1 MKNLSMNNIDKLI
14 ENLNKE
20 QKDAVLSTEGP
31 NLIVAGAGSG
41 KTKVLTTRLIH
52 IINQKKAF
60 SNQILCV
67 TFTNKAAKEM
77 RDRVIKNLG
86 GKLNSLPWL
95 GTFHAISVKFLRR
108 HAEAVGLKSNFT
120 ILDTD
125 DQKKIIKNISK
136 AENIDVKKISP
147 QYILAIIDQWKNKGL
162 LPEDVK
168 SSNKNIFENQIL
180 KIYKIYQKKII
191 DLNACDFG
199 DLILYC
205 VKLFENNKD
214 IRNIY
219 SNNFKYILVDEYQ
232 DTNRAQFEL
241 LTLLAK
247 EHQNICVVGDDDQ
260 SIYGWRGA
268 DISNILDFESTFS
281 GCRVFTLEKNYRS
294 TQEILNAA
302 TAVVMNNNKRANK
315 NLIAAN
321 GPGESLGLIETIDEQ
336 EEASAIISSIEKE
349 IKLNKRTFNHFS
361 VLYRTNAQ
369 SRALE
374 ESFIRQGI
382 PYNIIGSIRFYERK
396 EVKNVLAY
404 LRLVVNLKDTISLRR
419 VINFPARGIGAKT
432 IDKCVQQSEA
442 DKVEFFDVLKNPNKM
457 DIRGKQ
463 AEALS
468 KFYDIIKKYHD
479 LRNKL
484 SATELSRSLV
494 EDLGILSFFKNSSDT
509 DSKDRFE
516 NVAELLTSI
525 EEFSNREPEAT
536 LSRFLEDVSL
546 QTDIDHWNDSEN
558 RVTMMTV
565 HSSKGLEFP
574 VVFIAGMDEGLFP
587 IFGSLDDQKELEEER
602 RLFYVALT
610 RAQEKVYILHATNR
624 RRMGPEAINGLP
636 SRFINEI
643 PEKSLEKIS
652 FSSAVTRKFVY
663 GKRNKDGLTEMVRI
677 VTDFDDFQV
686 GDKVEH
692 SIFGA
697 GKIMALSGIG
707 ENQRVGVVF
716 SDGTRKKLIVKFA
729 NLKKI

>member
-1 MKNLSMNNIDKLI
+1 MNLKK
-14 ENLNKE
+14 LNKT
-20 QKDAVLSTEGP
+20 QKLAVEAVDGP
-31 NLIVAGAGSG
+31 VLIFAGAGSG
-41 KTKVLTTRLIH
+41 KTRVLTHKLFH
-52 IINQKKAF
+52 LVKEKLF
-60 SNQILCV
+60 KPEEILAV

-77 RDRVIKNLG
+77 EYRVK
-86 GKLNSLPWL
+86 KLLKTNDLSLSI
-95 GTFHAISVKFLRR
+95 GTFHSICAKILREDIKVLGFSSSFAIYDVKDQ
-108 HAEAVGLKSNFT
+108 
-120 ILDTD
+120 LDL
-125 DQKKIIKNISK
+125 IKVLFEDYNISK
-136 AENIDVKKISP
+136 NLISP
-147 QYILAIIDQWKNKGL
+147 NQLRNQISLYKNKMIDCKTVQRKARTKLEKTISEIYTEYQKSLKVNDALDFDDL
-162 LPEDVK
+162 LTFPLEIFNKK
-168 SSNKNIFENQIL
+168 STIL
-180 KIYKIYQKKII
+180 KKFQ
-191 DLNACDFG
+191 N
-199 DLILYC
+199 
-205 VKLFENNKD
+205 
-214 IRNIY
+214 RW
-219 SNNFKYILVDEYQ
+219 KYILVDEYQ

>member
-1 MKNLSMNNIDKLI
+1 MSLKK
-14 ENLNKE
+14 LNKI
-20 QKDAVLSTEGP
+20 QKDAVEAIDGP
-31 NLIVAGAGSG
+31 VLIFAGAGSG
-41 KTKVLTTRLIH
+41 KTRVLTHKLYFLV
-52 IINQKKAF
+52 NEGLYKPEE
-60 SNQILCV
+60 ILAV

-77 RDRVIKNLG
+77 ESRVKKLLSNENL
-86 GKLNSLPWL
+86 SLSI
-95 GTFHAISVKFLRR
+95 GTFHSICAKILREDIKTLGFSRSFAIYDVKDQLDLIKVLFEQLGISKNLISPNQLRNQISLYKNKMIDYKTVQR
-108 HAEAVGLKSNFT
+108 KART
-120 ILDTD
+120 ILEKTISDIYTD
-125 DQKKIIKNISK
+125 YQKNLKVNDALDFDDLLTFPLEIF
-136 AENIDVKKISP
+136 KKKP
-147 QYILAIIDQWKNKGL
+147 L
-162 LPEDVK
+162 
-168 SSNKNIFENQIL
+168 IL
-180 KIYKIYQKKII
+180 KKYQK
-191 DLNACDFG
+191 
-199 DLILYC
+199 
-205 VKLFENNKD
+205 
-214 IRNIY
+214 RW
-219 SNNFKYILVDEYQ
+219 KYILVDEYQ

-247 EHQNICVVGDDDQ
+247 EHQSICVVGDDDQ

-268 DISNILDFESTFS
+268 EISNILDFENIFS
-281 GCRVFTLEKNYRS
+281 SCRVFTLEKNYRS

-302 TAVVMNNNKRANK
+302 TAVVKNNDTRANK

-321 GPGESLGLIETIDEQ
+321 GPGDMLGLIETVDEQ

-349 IKLNKRTFNHFS
+349 IKLNKRTFSDFS

-404 LRLVVNLKDTISLRR
+404 LRLVINLKDTISLRR

-432 IDKCVQQSEA
+432 IDKCVQQAEI
-442 DKVEFFDVLKNPNKM
+442 DKLEFFDVLKNPNKM

-468 KFYDIIKKYHD
+468 KFYEIIKKYHD
-479 LRNKL
+479 LRNEL

-494 EDLGILSFFKNSSDT
+494 EDIGILSFFKNST
-509 DSKDRFE
+509 EVDSKDRFE

-525 EEFSNREPEAT
+525 EEFSNRDPEAS

-558 RVTMMTV
+558 RVTMMTA

-574 VVFIAGMDEGLFP
+574 VVFIAGLDEGLFP
-587 IFGSLDDQKELEEER
+587 IFGSLDHKKDLEEER

-610 RAQEKVYILHATNR
+610 RAQEKVYLLYATNR
-624 RRMGPEAINGLP
+624 RRMGADTINGIP

-652 FSSAVTRKFVY
+652 FRSAVTRKFVS
-663 GKRNKDGLTEMVRI
+663 GNRRKNGLTEMVRT

-686 GDKVEH
+686 GDNVEH
-692 SIFGA
+692 SIFGT
-697 GKIMALSGIG
+697 GKIMALSGTG

-716 SDGTRKKLIVKFA
+716 NDGTRKKLIVKFA